1 MNDYNNEKVLE
12 TYRDL
17 FIYTEDALLERI
29 ESLERYVVEKVSLNI
44 SNENSTSHLKN
55 KVSKLKQQLAVIQ
68 KDHEESR

>member
-44 SNENSTSHLKN
+44 SNENSTSHLK
-55 KVSKLKQQLAVIQ
+55 I
-68 KDHEESR
+68 R